1 MTLSRRNLLHLT
13 ACAAALPALS
23 RAASA
28 LDYPSRPVRIIVGYA
43 AGCVTNRAG
52 T

>member
-1 MTLSRRNLLHLT
+1 MKLSHRKLLHLT
-13 ACAAALPALS
+13 TCAAALPALA

-28 LDYPSRPVRIIVGYA
+28 LDYPSRPVRIIVCYA
-43 AGCVTNRAG
+43 TAGVTNGAG

>member
-1 MTLSRRNLLHLT
+1 MKLSHRKLLHLT
-13 ACAAALPALS
+13 TCAAALLALA

-28 LDYPSRPVRIIVGYA
+28 LDYLSQPLRIILGYA
-43 AGCVTNRAG
+43 AGGVTNRPG

>member
-1 MTLSRRNLLHLT
+1 MKLSHRKLLHLT
-13 ACAAALPALS
+13 TCAAALPAPP

-28 LDYPSRPVRIIVGYA
+28 LDYLARPVRIIVGYA
-43 AGCVTNRAG
+43 AGDVTNRAG

>member
-1 MTLSRRNLLHLT
+1 MKLSHRKLLHLIT
-13 ACAAALPALS
+13 CAAALPALA

-28 LDYPSRPVRIIVGYA
+28 LDYPSRPMRLIINYTT
-43 AGCVTNRAG
+43 AGVTNGAR

>member
-1 MTLSRRNLLHLT
+1 MKLSRRKLLHLT
-13 ACAAALPALS
+13 TCAAAFPALP

-43 AGCVTNRAG
+43 AGGVTNRAG